1 MSFLHRV
8 CLALTIFKKK
18 KRKYM
23 VLTKTRE
30 HKPFIQSQVAFTSK
44 IMQPKQS
51 GMISTARTKSRIA
64 FNQGAVHA

>member
-1 MSFLHRV
+1 
-8 CLALTIFKKK
+8 
-18 KRKYM
+18 M

-64 FNQGAVHA
+64 FNQGANHA